1 MEHRTLEIIELIKD
15 YFEQFPDQRFGQI
28 LFNLD
33 ISQFK
38 NKETPEKDNFLLRDI
53 YSDTDS
59 DIIERI
65 ENRKKL
71 IEKKKPRDNNALD
84 GQTC

>member
-1 MEHRTLEIIELIKD
+1 MEHKTLEILEYIKKH
-15 YFEQFPDQRFGQI
+15 YEEYPDQRFGQI

-38 NKETPEKDNFLLRDI
+38 NKENPEKNNFSLRDI
-53 YSDTDS
+53 YNDIDS

-65 ENRKKL
+65 KKRRKQ
-71 IEKKKPRDNNALD
+71 IEERNARR
-84 GQTC
+84 

>member
-1 MEHRTLEIIELIKD
+1 MEHKTLEILEYIKKH
-15 YFEQFPDQRFGQI
+15 YQEYPDQRFGQI

-38 NKETPEKDNFLLRDI
+38 NKENPEKDNFRLRDI
-53 YSDTDS
+53 YNDNDS

-65 ENRKKL
+65 NKRRKQIK
-71 IEKKKPRDNNALD
+71 EQNARR
-84 GQTC
+84 

>member
-15 YFEQFPDQRFGQI
+15 HFEQFPDQRFGQI

-38 NKETPEKDNFLLRDI
+38 NKENPEKDNFLLRDI
-53 YSDTDS
+53 YNDTDS
-59 DIIERI
+59 DIVERI
-65 ENRKKL
+65 NKRKKL
-71 IEKKKPRDNNALD
+71 IEKKEPGDNNALD